1 MATEEQYYAEFEG
14 RSTGPSELGNY
25 QFITLEDIINNYMVL
40 YSDEDN
46 HGGTAL
52 RRKVE
57 AFAQRG
63 IQEYSYD
70 TFKVKDWEY
79 EVIDRATFPMP
90 IDYVE
95 LVGMNY
101 VDENGVERWLSPRK
115 NSSNP
120 TSPLQFNS
128 TPDWMADLA
137 YASGTYVRVDVS
149 GEGERTTYVIF
160 RAADDIPMDAPQ
172 PTVEQPGNWVM
183 VDSGDNGYVYNSDG
197 SIIVYEDISTTQQ
210 RFDTNDARRNPQIL
224 SGTQAGYNNFNGYF
238 DYGRRYYASTET
250 LNSNP
255 TYYIN
260 DRNGVIDLDPI
271 LIGEVINLKYISDGL
286 SSDLSEIKV
295 HKFAEQAIYEYI
307 YFEMIARNS
316 RIPANEKERAKRR
329 MVAKHRQ
336 AKLRL
341 MGLSP
346 RDLIQTL
353 RAQAKWIKT

>member
-40 YSDEDN
+40 YSDEGN

-95 LVGMNY
+95 LVGINY

-120 TSPLQFNS
+120 TSPLQYNN
-128 TPDWMADLA
+128 TPEWEPNIA
-137 YASGTYVRVDVS
+137 YASGTYVRH
-149 GEGERTTYVIF
+149 TYNGLDGMSITGIF
-160 RAADDIPMDAPQ
+160 RAVGDVEATETEPQ
-172 PTVEQPGNWVM
+172 NDPSWTE
-183 VDSGDNGYVYNSDG
+183 VDNGDNGYVYNSDG

-286 SSDLSEIKV
+286 SSDLSEVKV

>member
-1 MATEEQYYAEFEG
+1 ME
-14 RSTGPSELGNY
+14 
-25 QFITLEDIINNYMVL
+25 
-40 YSDEDN
+40 
-46 HGGTAL
+46 
-52 RRKVE
+52 
-57 AFAQRG
+57 
-63 IQEYSYD
+63 
-70 TFKVKDWEY
+70 
-79 EVIDRATFPMP
+79 
-90 IDYVE
+90 
-95 LVGMNY
+95 
-101 VDENGVERWLSPRK
+101 
-115 NSSNP
+115 
-120 TSPLQFNS
+120 
-128 TPDWMADLA
+128 
-137 YASGTYVRVDVS
+137 
-149 GEGERTTYVIF
+149 
-160 RAADDIPMDAPQ
+160 
-172 PTVEQPGNWVM
+172 
-183 VDSGDNGYVYNSDG
+183 VDSGNTGYVYNSDG
-197 SIIVYEDISTTQQ
+197 SIIVYEDVSTTQT
-210 RFDTNDARRNPQIL
+210 RFNANDERRNPTIL
-224 SGTQAGYNNFNGYF
+224 TGTQGGYNNFSGYF